1 MPETVPR
8 GPDTT
13 SEAARRVGR
22 YVDKPSGETDKPAPA
37 WCDGTRTGDHWH
49 MPQSVWKGA
58 ISFGLVSIPVR
69 LFSATEEKDI
79 SFRQVHRDDGG
90 RIRYKRVCSVDGEEV
105 PYSDI
110 AKGYELPD
118 GEMVVLDDEDFAN
131 LPISSS
137 RSVEVLSFVPA
148 EQIDAVQMSKPYYCD
163 PTGGDV
169 KPYVLLRDSLEKANR
184 VAVVKVALR
193 QRERLAMLRP
203 RDGVLVLQTL
213 LWPDEVRSTKLD
225 FLDQDV
231 SVRPQELAM
240 AESYISALSGDFDP
254 SEFSDDYREAL
265 EEVIEAKVAGREVKT
280 PEEQPAATGQVV
292 DLMEAL
298 RRSVAEA
305 KAKRGEPTE
314 EEAPTASGTRKSS
327 GATRAPEKEST
338 AKKATAKKSAGKTTA
353 KKTAAKKTTAK
364 STKKAA
370 TKKAASR
377 RSA

>member
-1 MPETVPR
+1 
-8 GPDTT
+8 
-13 SEAARRVGR
+13 
-22 YVDKPSGETDKPAPA
+22 
-37 WCDGTRTGDHWH
+37 

-105 PYSDI
+105 PYGDI

-148 EQIDAVQMSKPYYCD
+148 EQIDAVQMGKPYYCD

-169 KPYVLLRDSLEKANR
+169 KPYLLLRDSLEKADR

-193 QRERLAMLRP
+193 QRERLAMLRS
-203 RDGVLVLQTL
+203 REGVLVLQTL
-213 LWPDEVRSTKLD
+213 LWPDEVRSAKLD

-231 SVRPQELAM
+231 SVREQELAM

-254 SEFSDDYREAL
+254 TEFADQYREAL
-265 EEVIEAKVAGREVKT
+265 EEVIDAKVAGREVKT
-280 PEEQPAATGQVV
+280 PEEQPSSAGQVV
-292 DLMEAL
+292 DLMDAL

-305 KAKRGEPTE
+305 KARRGETPAPAADGSSATEPEEKTSAGKKPTKTP
-314 EEAPTASGTRKSS
+314 A
-327 GATRAPEKEST
+327 
-338 AKKATAKKSAGKTTA
+338 AKKADPKTGKKASTKKPAAKKAASKQAAQKASTPKGTAKKSA
-353 KKTAAKKTTAK
+353 
-364 STKKAA
+364 
-370 TKKAASR
+370 SR
-377 RSA
+377 RTA